1 MRQERSKKTK
11 MKREGRGNERGR
23 ENRETEKEREKERVQ
38 YKIINMCKG
47 ERESRKKGL
56 QKKVYKLP

>member
-23 ENRETEKEREKERVQ
+23 ENRETEKERVQ